1 MGEPG
6 CWRRPPPRTERVSPD
21 ANPMSWISFATD
33 DFAAASSPAMNTTS
47 RPSYAGREPLARVF
61 HPIVLKAFT
70 SRAPGRRFAT
80 SSLDVL
86 SPRSMTRPT
95 AEYGFIASITIL
107 PAKRPTAGSW
117 SILRY
122 GRARS
127 TASPNLTSSSDV
139 AAFAFEPIEATSGA
153 NDAGPR
159 ELLTATGCPARA
171 NDFGGVGFGYLF
183 VFIGAY
189 LPQIGV
195 GAEVVGLLFGA
206 QGVSMVLSAIPLG
219 IYSDRRGRKG
229 LLLIASVILPP
240 SVLVFAFTT
249 DLRWLVPAA
258 VVAGIGEGAFLST
271 WNAIIADQTTVEQRS
286 AAFSLSFIL
295 NNVAGGAG
303 FALPLAFPALQAATG
318 IDSHT
323 IHIGALVVTDA
334 IGFLMPIAFYLL
346 LRGYRESVRPR
357 DVRPKTMDWR
367 PLLKFSGINGLIRLR
382 AGFFIP
388 LLATWMLLKFAVQ
401 DTSHGPLLAL
411 ANVTIGIAA
420 IG

>member
-1 MGEPG
+1 MA
-6 CWRRPPPRTERVSPD
+6 RRPGHEGRSVEPAGTAPP
-21 ANPMSWISFATD
+21 
-33 DFAAASSPAMNTTS
+33 
-47 RPSYAGREPLARVF
+47 
-61 HPIVLKAFT
+61 
-70 SRAPGRRFAT
+70 
-80 SSLDVL
+80 
-86 SPRSMTRPT
+86 
-95 AEYGFIASITIL
+95 
-107 PAKRPTAGSW
+107 
-117 SILRY
+117 
-122 GRARS
+122 
-127 TASPNLTSSSDV
+127 
-139 AAFAFEPIEATSGA
+139 
-153 NDAGPR
+153 
-159 ELLTATGCPARA
+159 PARRRIGFSEIPRKVRGIVFA
-171 NDFGGVGFGYLF
+171 NVLGGVGFGYLF
-183 VFIGAY
+183 ASSAAS
-189 LPQIGV
+189 PRQIGV

-271 WNAIIADQTTVEQRS
+271 CNAIIADQTTVEQRS
-286 AAFSLSFIL
+286 AAVSLSFIL

-334 IGFLMPIAFYLL
+334 IGFLMPVAFYLL

-357 DVRPKTMDWR
+357 EARPKTMDWR
-367 PLLKFSGINGLIRLR
+367 PLLQFSGINGLIGLG

-388 LLATWMLLKFAVQ
+388 LVATWMLLKFAVQ
-401 DTSHGPLLAL
+401 DTWSGPLLAL
-411 ANVTIGIAA
+411 ANVTIRIAA
-420 IG
+420 IGSTPLAKPYRPVRAAGSA